1 MLRAGAAA
9 VRNGD
14 ADAYVTDE
22 WTLQWYAGRQPCNLL
37 VQGDNFGPG
46 VLVYGLQ
53 KDSPFTTLVNKAML
67 EVSFIASCLPL
78 GAGIDVAG
86 SACICIGWQCL
97 S

>member
-1 MLRAGAAA
+1 MSGNYMSESWVTQRHTHAGAEA

-22 WTLQWYAGRQPCNLL
+22 WTLQWYAGRQPCDLL

-53 KDSPFTTLVNKAML
+53 KDSPFTMPINYAML
-67 EVSFIASCLPL
+67 EVPFQSYPL
-78 GAGIDVAG
+78 TN
-86 SACICIGWQCL
+86 L
-97 S
+97 R